1 MRQKPEKI
9 VYGNQEEV
17 HDIILNFVKSI
28 LPFEVTEAYIFGST
42 VERKFGKYCK
52 KFGSHEGSDID
63 VMIIISNNKIPKEW
77 KYLNTEKDW
86 WSLYYLGSIAIN
98 GTLHRLEAI
107 VVKEGKEDYSLNRIK
122 ELSWKVERIK

>member
-1 MRQKPEKI
+1 MKKPNKIIYENQDAVHDKI
-9 VYGNQEEV
+9 V
-17 HDIILNFVKSI
+17 DFVKSK
-28 LPFEVTEAYIFGST
+28 LTENVRESYLFGS
-42 VERKFGKYCK
+42 VVNRQFGRYAEKYQ
-52 KFGSHEGSDID
+52 SHEGSDID
-63 VMIIISNNKIPKEW
+63 VLIIMSNNKIPKEW

-122 ELSWKVERIK
+122 DLSWKVERIK